1 MIGEGIEM
9 FELGVDV
16 QVLVVKE
23 CGRSRIIVL
32 C

>member
-16 QVLVVKE
+16 QVSVLKE
-23 CGRSRIIVL
+23 CARSRIIVL